1 MYESV
6 KQAPKGT
13 GQVSSHNADVA
24 LWLPDFCTMA
34 GRKAENQDS
43 LLITTCLPYGF
54 PSLSSFSPSSAHSG
68 DHPSFTAPL
77 LVLMA
82 DGVSACQFPK
92 QASQSVI
99 NTVTHYITSKL
110 AEMVQTDRVQA
121 NEASSESQRHS
132 ASKAQEQSLNPLHSF
147 DDNQIAIVIK
157 EAVHQAND
165 SLYFPQEYDRLPAL
179 LSTLSGLLC
188 IGDRIHL
195 FHTGDSRIYRI
206 GIDSMV
212 LLTKDHHIHHGRDKG
227 ALSAAIGADTR
238 VELQQSVFTLH
249 QNECLA
255 LMTDGV
261 YESIT
266 PAELQFELCAAVQ
279 AMHQSVACPNQ
290 IIDHLQ
296 MSQRLCEHAFS
307 EGSYDNLSVI
317 MLGMNDEITK
327 TKTHRETDNAIAL
340 DQGLDS
346 DRSHAQDINHYRLP
360 TGLAVGAQIDN
371 FVVKKIIARTARS
384 EVYLVEDNDQ
394 HAFVLKS
401 PSLNVIA
408 DGYYLREFLK
418 ERKIG
423 LSLSKHKRIGEPAYN
438 QVNPNSVS
446 SHDPLL
452 TSDVSKK
459 LNATFNASNASGLLR
474 YYPVPASSTYLYHLT
489 EYIEGESLR
498 VFMDRQAPCDIWQ
511 TYDLLTKIGMAVR
524 VMHRNYLLHQDIKPE
539 NILLTQSGA
548 VKLIDF
554 GSASSSILKDSTR
567 PPNGDLH
574 YAAPEYYTD
583 APKGVHSDLFS
594 IAVIG
599 YELLTGELPF
609 SSQELMNPSVSLVVP
624 AERLRQNRV
633 PATSQQ
639 ALMRALHSSTQA
651 RYQAIGEFLQDFNP
665 DNSNNTRDPEPLI
678 IRHPLL
684 VWHSICFIQF
694 VIIISL
700 LIYFS

>member
-54 PSLSSFSPSSAHSG
+54 PSLSSSAFHG
-68 DHPSFTAPL
+68 AHPSFTAPL

-99 NTVTHYITSKL
+99 NTVAHHITSQL

-121 NEASSESQRHS
+121 NEISNES
-132 ASKAQEQSLNPLHSF
+132 QEQSPNPPHRF
-147 DDNQIAIVIK
+147 DDDQVAIVIK

-165 SLYFPQEYDRLPAL
+165 ALYFPQAYDRLPAL

-195 FHTGDSRIYRI
+195 FHTGDCRIYRI

-266 PAELQFELCAAVQ
+266 PAELQFELCAAVR

-307 EGSYDNLSVI
+307 ESSHDNLSVI

-346 DRSHAQDINHYRLP
+346 DSSHAQDINHYRLP

-408 DGYYLREFLK
+408 DGHYLREFLK

-438 QVNPNSVS
+438 QVNPDSVS
-446 SHDPLL
+446 SHDALL

>member
-1 MYESV
+1 MHESV
-6 KQAPKGT
+6 KQAPKQT
-13 GQVSSHNADVA
+13 NQVSSHDADVA
-24 LWLPDFCTMA
+24 LWLPDFFTMA

-54 PSLSSFSPSSAHSG
+54 PSLSSFSSSSAHSG

-99 NTVTHYITSKL
+99 NTVTHHLTSKL

-121 NEASSESQRHS
+121 NEISSESQ
-132 ASKAQEQSLNPLHSF
+132 EQSPNPLHRF
-147 DDNQIAIVIK
+147 DDDQVAIVIK

-165 SLYFPQEYDRLPAL
+165 ALYFPQAYERLPAL

-296 MSQRLCEHAFS
+296 MSQRLCEQAFS
-307 EGSYDNLSVI
+307 ESSHDNLSVI
-317 MLGMNDEITK
+317 MLGMNDEIIK
-327 TKTHRETDNAIAL
+327 SKTHRETDNGIAL
-340 DQGLDS
+340 DQGVDS

-360 TGLAVGAQIDN
+360 TGLAVGAQIDS

-408 DGYYLREFLK
+408 DGHYLREFLK

>member
-6 KQAPKGT
+6 KQAPKET
-13 GQVSSHNADVA
+13 NQVSSHDADVA

-43 LLITTCLPYGF
+43 LLITTCLPYG
-54 PSLSSFSPSSAHSG
+54 SSSSALRNCP
-68 DHPSFTAPL
+68 PSFTAPL

-99 NTVTHYITSKL
+99 NTVAHHITSKL
-110 AEMVQTDRVQA
+110 AEIIQADTVQD
-121 NEASSESQRHS
+121 
-132 ASKAQEQSLNPLHSF
+132 SLYSF

-165 SLYFPQEYDRLPAL
+165 ALYFPQAYDRLPAL

-261 YESIT
+261 YESIV
-266 PAELQFELCAAVQ
+266 PAELQFELCAAVT
-279 AMHQSVACPNQ
+279 AIHQSVVNPNQ
-290 IIDHLQ
+290 IIDHIQ
-296 MSQRLCEHAFS
+296 ISQRLCEHALS
-307 EGSYDNLSVI
+307 EGSQDNLSVV

-327 TKTHRETDNAIAL
+327 TKTHRETDNAIAV
-340 DQGLDS
+340 DQGVYRDS
-346 DRSHAQDINHYRLP
+346 SHAQYINHYRLP
-360 TGLAVGAQIDN
+360 TGLAEGAQIDN

-384 EVYLVEDNDQ
+384 EVYLVEDDDQ

-408 DGYYLREFLK
+408 DGHYLREFLK

-438 QVNPNSVS
+438 QVDPNSVS

-452 TSDVSKK
+452 NSDVSKK

-583 APKGVHSDLFS
+583 APKGIHSDLFS

-609 SSQELMNPSVSLVVP
+609 SSQTLMNPSGSLIVP

-633 PATSQQ
+633 PAASQQ
-639 ALMRALHSSTQA
+639 ALMRALHSNTQA

-665 DNSNNTRDPEPLI
+665 DNSNDTRDPEPLI
-678 IRHPLL
+678 VRHPLL
-684 VWHSICFIQF
+684 VWHSICFIQLI
-694 VIIISL
+694 IIISL
-700 LIYFS
+700 LIHFL

>member
-1 MYESV
+1 
-6 KQAPKGT
+6 
-13 GQVSSHNADVA
+13 
-24 LWLPDFCTMA
+24 MA
-34 GRKAENQDS
+34 GRKADNQDS

-54 PSLSSFSPSSAHSG
+54 PSLSSSAFHG
-68 DHPSFTAPL
+68 AHPSFTAPL

-99 NTVTHYITSKL
+99 NTVTHHITSKL

-121 NEASSESQRHS
+121 NEISNES
-132 ASKAQEQSLNPLHSF
+132 QEQSPNLLHRF
-147 DDNQIAIVIK
+147 DDDQVAIVIK

-165 SLYFPQEYDRLPAL
+165 ALYFPQAYERLPAL

-307 EGSYDNLSVI
+307 EGSHDNLSVI
-317 MLGMNDEITK
+317 MLGMNDEIIK
-327 TKTHRETDNAIAL
+327 SKTHRETDNGIAL
-340 DQGLDS
+340 DQGVDS
-346 DRSHAQDINHYRLP
+346 DSSHAQDINHYRLP

-408 DGYYLREFLK
+408 DGHYLREFLK

-489 EYIEGESLR
+489 EYIEGKSLR

-609 SSQELMNPSVSLVVP
+609 SSQELMNPSASLIVP

>member
-665 DNSNNTRDPEPLI
+665 DNSNNTRDPEPLSYLPLETPKHKRLPDPAP
-678 IRHPLL
+678 RH
-684 VWHSICFIQF
+684 Q
-694 VIIISL
+694 
-700 LIYFS
+700 

>member
-165 SLYFPQEYDRLPAL
+165 ALYFPQAYERLPAL

-408 DGYYLREFLK
+408 DGHYLREFLK

-423 LSLSKHKRIGEPAYN
+423 LSLSKYKRIGEPPYN
-438 QVNPNSVS
+438 QVDPNSVS
-446 SHDPLL
+446 SHDALL
-452 TSDVSKK
+452 TNDVSKK

>member
-1 MYESV
+1 MDELIEQV
-6 KQAPKGT
+6 PKDVN
-13 GQVSSHNADVA
+13 QKVNHNVDTA
-24 LWLPDFCTMA
+24 LWWADFHTMA

-43 LLITTCLPYGF
+43 LLMTTCLPYG
-54 PSLSSFSPSSAHSG
+54 SSPSTISNH
-68 DHPSFTAPL
+68 HPSFKAPL

-92 QASQSVI
+92 QASQLVI
-99 NTVTHYITSKL
+99 NTITHHITLALENMMHGDEVSTESK
-110 AEMVQTDRVQA
+110 D
-121 NEASSESQRHS
+121 
-132 ASKAQEQSLNPLHSF
+132 QSLAKTQDHAKKALSNFDGF
-147 DDNQIAIVIK
+147 DDNQVAILIK
-157 EAVHQAND
+157 EAVHKAND
-165 SLYFPQEYDRLPAL
+165 ALYFPQDYQRVPAL

-206 GIDSMV
+206 GIDNMV
-212 LLTKDHHIHHGRDKG
+212 LLTKDHNIHQGRDKG
-227 ALSAAIGADTR
+227 ALSAAVGADTHL
-238 VELQQSVFTLH
+238 ELQQSVFTLH
-249 QNECLA
+249 QNEGLA

-266 PAELQFELCAAVQ
+266 AAELQFELCTAVKII
-279 AMHQSVACPNQ
+279 HQSMDTRNQ
-290 IIDHLQ
+290 IANSLHI
-296 MSQRLCEHAFS
+296 SQRLCEQAFS
-307 EGSYDNLSVI
+307 EGSHDNLSMV
-317 MLGMNDEITK
+317 MLGMNVRATK
-327 TKTHRETDNAIAL
+327 TKVHREA
-340 DQGLDS
+340 DS
-346 DRSHAQDINHYRLP
+346 SVYLEQFEDSESVNTQDITHYRLP
-360 TGLAVGAQIDN
+360 TGLEVGAKIDN
-371 FVVKKIIARTARS
+371 FLVRKIIARTARS
-384 EVYLVEDNDQ
+384 EVYLVEDEN
-394 HAFVLKS
+394 HHPFVLKS
-401 PSLNVIA
+401 PSLNTIA
-408 DGYYLREFLK
+408 DGHYLREFLK

-423 LSLSKHKRIGEPAYN
+423 LSLSKHRHAGEPAYN
-438 QVNPNSVS
+438 QVDPNSPQNN
-446 SHDPLL
+446 DMPL
-452 TSDVSKK
+452 SMGVYKNVGS
-459 LNATFNASNASGLLR
+459 AFNSSGLLR

-498 VFMDRQAPCDIWQ
+498 SFMDRQAPCDIWQ
-511 TYDLLTKIGMAVR
+511 TYDLLTKVGMAVR

-539 NILLTQSGA
+539 NILLTKSGA

-554 GSASSSILKDSTR
+554 GSASSSILKNNMR

-609 SSQELMNPSVSLVVP
+609 SSQALMTPPQSLVVP
-624 AERLRQNRV
+624 VQPLRQNRV
-633 PATSQQ
+633 PAASQQ

-665 DNSNNTRDPEPLI
+665 DNSNNISDPEPLI

-694 VIIISL
+694 IAIIL
-700 LIYFS
+700 LLVYFS